1 MEKKSNNSN
10 NLLKAILLACIA
22 TAVIFAIGNRYA
34 YKDDSVVNKEDSVQ
48 LIDST
53 AVISND
59 FVDSTAEA
67 VIRDDASDAA
77 GITVLPESA
86 SIEDE
91 FINNTLETGAT
102 PYAKYYGKNKKC
114 ASYGCSQIKVH
125 TSNSDV
131 LVTIKKDGTVVR
143 HAYIKG
149 GDSFTFSFP
158 NGTYQAFF
166 YYGRGWNPDKEM
178 KGGQIKGGFVADESF
193 GKDDPQTLSN
203 NILEYSLILQQ
214 NGNFSTRPSDSDE
227 AL

>member
-1 MEKKSNNSN
+1 MENKSNNSN

-22 TAVIFAIGNRYA
+22 TAALFILGNRYFYDTDKSPENDVIA
-34 YKDDSVVNKEDSVQ
+34 ATDNVEVAATPDVANSDIYSEVTSPATTNAIETQNTIDEEQNSVYLTNS
-48 LIDST
+48 
-53 AVISND
+53 
-59 FVDSTAEA
+59 
-67 VIRDDASDAA
+67 
-77 GITVLPESA
+77 
-86 SIEDE
+86 
-91 FINNTLETGAT
+91 LETGAT
-102 PYAKYYGKNKKC
+102 PYSKYYGRNKKC
-114 ASYGCSQIKVH
+114 TSYGCSQIKVH

-178 KGGQIKGGFVADESF
+178 KGGEIKGGFVADESF